1 MAQRIHAGVFA
12 LIEVLEPSAIA
23 LNLIEVDPATA
34 TRHGSTHGKVNT
46 PTPPRV
52 VIVGAGFGGLNA
64 AQTLANSPVQITVI
78 DRQNFHTFQ
87 PLLYQ
92 VATAGLSP
100 GEIAAPIRSI
110 LRSHKNIEVLMAE
123 VTGFDLDRRTVQT
136 PDFDIPYDYLIVA
149 AGAGHSYFG
158 HDEWEP
164 YAPGLKTIEDALEI
178 RRRVLLAF
186 ELEERQ
192 AAAGGATVPL
202 NFVVVGGGPTGVELA
217 GTLAEIARHALAH
230 EFRSIDP
237 ARTHILL
244 IEGGPRILPAYAEDL
259 SRSAQEQ
266 LNRLGVEVRTS
277 TIVTQI
283 EPGAVFVGNTP
294 LPATVILW
302 AAGVAAS
309 PLGKNLGSETDRAGR
324 VLVHSDLS
332 IPDHPEVFVIGDL
345 AAAKD
350 EHGKMLPGVAPVAI
364 QQGRFVA
371 NLIRKELESRRD
383 VHPKNA
389 PGPLLADFA
398 RSGDFDSIPKREP
411 GARSFASVAKEP
423 ALSERSESKGGDV
436 DFRRELQRPA
446 FHYWDKGSL
455 ATIGRAAAVAEFGRI
470 HISGF
475 IAWLAWLFVHIL
487 FLIGFRNRLIVFI
500 QWAWSYV
507 TYERGARLIT
517 GSTTLPGWKP
527 TPEVRSPASTT
538 DSPPKKFTRA

>member
-1 MAQRIHAGVFA
+1 MDK
-12 LIEVLEPSAIA
+12 
-23 LNLIEVDPATA
+23 LNQ
-34 TRHGSTHGKVNT
+34 
-46 PTPPRV
+46 PPRV

-64 AQTLANSPVQITVI
+64 AQALAKAPVQITVI
-78 DRQNFHTFQ
+78 DRKNFHTFQ

-110 LRSHKNIEVLMAE
+110 LRSHKNVEVLMAE
-123 VTGFDLDRRTVQT
+123 VSAFDLERRTVMT
-136 PDFDIPYDYLIVA
+136 SEANIPYDYLIVA

-192 AAAGGATVPL
+192 AAAGETTARL

-237 ARTHILL
+237 ASTHILL
-244 IEGGPRILPAYAEDL
+244 LEGGPRVLPAYAEDL

-277 TIVTQI
+277 TTVTQI
-283 EPGAVFVGNTP
+283 EPGAVVAGNTR
-294 LPATVILW
+294 LPATIVLW

-309 PLGKNLGSETDRAGR
+309 PLGKKLGAPVDRAGR
-324 VLVHSDLS
+324 VLVQPDLS
-332 IPDHPEVFVIGDL
+332 LPGHPEVFVIGDL
-345 AAAKD
+345 AALKD
-350 EHGKMLPGVAPVAI
+350 EHGKLLPGVAPVAM
-364 QQGRFVA
+364 QQGRYVA
-371 NLIRKELESRRD
+371 KLIREEISKGIRKGAPPLSRSLRQ
-383 VHPKNA
+383 
-389 PGPLLADFA
+389 
-398 RSGDFDSIPKREP
+398 
-411 GARSFASVAKEP
+411 
-423 ALSERSESKGGDV
+423 GGDV
-436 DFRRELQRPA
+436 DVPADLPAGVPDASHPPRPP

-455 ATIGRAAAVAEFGRI
+455 ATIGRAAAVAEFGKI

-475 IAWLAWLFVHIL
+475 VAWLAWLFIHIL
-487 FLIGFRNRLIVFI
+487 FLIGFRNRLLVFI

-517 GSTTLPGWKP
+517 GSTYLPGWRADP
-527 TPEVRSPASTT
+527 QTSPAESK
-538 DSPPKKFTRA
+538 PAPEEIRAAPRK

>member
-1 MAQRIHAGVFA
+1 MATRAHAGSSPPFELLA
-12 LIEVLEPSAIA
+12 PSVIA
-23 LNLIEVDPATA
+23 VNLIEVDPLTA
-34 TRHGSTHGKVNT
+34 TRESQMKNHEK
-46 PTPPRV
+46 PRV

-64 AQTLANSPVQITVI
+64 AQTLAKADVQITLI
-78 DRQNFHTFQ
+78 DRKNFHTFQ

-110 LRSHKNIEVLMAE
+110 LRSHKNVEVLMAE
-123 VTGFDLDRRTVQT
+123 VSGFDLERRTVMT
-136 PDFDIPYDYLIVA
+136 SEANIPYDYLIVA

-192 AAAGGATVPL
+192 AAAGETAGPL

-237 ARTHILL
+237 ASTHILL
-244 IEGGPRILPAYAEDL
+244 LEGGPRVLPAYSEDL

-277 TIVTQI
+277 TVVTQI
-283 EPGAVFVGNTP
+283 EPGAVFAGKTRF
-294 LPATVILW
+294 PATVVLW

-309 PLGKNLGSETDRAGR
+309 PLGKKLGAPIDRAGR
-324 VLVHSDLS
+324 VLVQPDLS
-332 IPDHPEVFVIGDL
+332 LPGHPEVFVIGDL
-345 AAAKD
+345 AALRD
-350 EHGKMLPGVAPVAI
+350 EHGKLLPGVAPVAI
-364 QQGRFVA
+364 QQGRYVA
-371 NLIRKELESRRD
+371 QLIREEVSR
-383 VHPKNA
+383 KGA
-389 PGPLLADFA
+389 PPLP
-398 RSGDFDSIPKREP
+398 RSLRQ
-411 GARSFASVAKEP
+411 
-423 ALSERSESKGGDV
+423 GGGVDV
-436 DFRRELQRPA
+436 DFHPPANSTTRRP

-455 ATIGRAAAVAEFGRI
+455 ATIGRAAAVAEFGKI

-475 IAWLAWLFVHIL
+475 VAWLSWLFIHIL
-487 FLIGFRNRLIVFI
+487 FLIGFRNRLLVFI

-517 GSTTLPGWKP
+517 GSTYLPGWRPDVQPSSAAP
-527 TPEVRSPASTT
+527 TPAPEEIRAA
-538 DSPPKKFTRA
+538 PPK

>member
-1 MAQRIHAGVFA
+1 MTRKVIPRI
-12 LIEVLEPSAIA
+12 
-23 LNLIEVDPATA
+23 
-34 TRHGSTHGKVNT
+34 
-46 PTPPRV
+46 

-64 AQTLANSPVQITVI
+64 ARALAGASVQITVV
-78 DRQNFHTFQ
+78 DRKNHHTFQ

-123 VTGFDLDRRTVQT
+123 VTGFDLELRTVQT
-136 PDFDIPYDYLIVA
+136 PESNIPFDYLIVA
-149 AGAGHSYFG
+149 AGASHAYFG
-158 HDEWEP
+158 HEDWEP

-186 ELEERQ
+186 ELAERQ
-192 AAAGGATVPL
+192 AAVGKTEAPL
-202 NFVVVGGGPTGVELA
+202 NFVVVGAGPTGVELA
-217 GTLAEIARHALAH
+217 GTLAEICRHALAH
-230 EFRSIDP
+230 EFRSMDP

-244 IEGGPRILPAYAEDL
+244 IEGGPRVLPAYAEDL

-277 TIVTQI
+277 TTVTQI
-283 EPGAVFVGNTP
+283 EPGAVHSNDTR
-294 LPATVILW
+294 LPATVVLW

-309 PLGKNLGSETDRAGR
+309 PLGLKLNTPADRAGR
-324 VLVHSDLS
+324 VQVQPDLS
-332 IPDHPEVFVIGDL
+332 VPGHPEVFVIGDL
-345 AAAKD
+345 AALKD
-350 EHGKMLPGVAPVAI
+350 ERGRLLPGVAPVAI

-371 NLIRKELESRRD
+371 KLIRKELASSPRT
-383 VHPKNA
+383 
-389 PGPLLADFA
+389 A
-398 RSGDFDSIPKREP
+398 R
-411 GARSFASVAKEP
+411 
-423 ALSERSESKGGDV
+423 
-436 DFRRELQRPA
+436 

-475 IAWLAWLFVHIL
+475 IAWLSWLFVHIL
-487 FLIGFRNRLIVFI
+487 FLIGFRNRLLVFI

-517 GSTTLPGWKP
+517 GSTYLPGWTA
-527 TPEVRSPASTT
+527 TPPDPGITVDPAPQEIRSGPA
-538 DSPPKKFTRA
+538 K